1 MKFGSRLLLG
11 GIAGIVA
18 GGVMLSMSAEKP
30 VEGMQPMPAWQG
42 IAVIVLGVGLLAA
55 GARFLMTAG
64 SDQS

>member
-1 MKFGSRLLLG
+1 MKVGVKLIVG

-55 GARFLMTAG
+55 GARYLMTDG
-64 SDQS
+64 RDQG

>member
-1 MKFGSRLLLG
+1 MLG

-55 GARFLMTAG
+55 GARYLMTDG
-64 SDQS
+64 QGE

>member
-1 MKFGSRLLLG
+1 MKVGVKLILG
-11 GIAGIVA
+11 GIAGIAA

-55 GARFLMTAG
+55 GARYLMTDG
-64 SDQS
+64 KGE

>member
-11 GIAGIVA
+11 GIAGVVA

-55 GARFLMTAG
+55 GARYLMTDG
-64 SDQS
+64 GDQS

>member
-1 MKFGSRLLLG
+1 MKVGVKLIVG

-42 IAVIVLGVGLLAA
+42 IAVIVLGVGLLVA
-55 GARFLMTAG
+55 GGRYLMTDG
-64 SDQS
+64 RDQG